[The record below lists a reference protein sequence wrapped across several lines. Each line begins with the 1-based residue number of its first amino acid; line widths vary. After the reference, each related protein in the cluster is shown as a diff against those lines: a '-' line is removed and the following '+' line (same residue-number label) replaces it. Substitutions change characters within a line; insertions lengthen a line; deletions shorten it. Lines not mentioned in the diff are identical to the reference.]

1 MKVTVQGK
9 EIEIKNATE
18 EQMSLDYL
26 TPVDLIEDENLNLE
40 NTIEITEDMQKE
52 INGEQNG

>member
-26 TPVDLIEDENLNLE
+26 TPIDLIEDENLNLE